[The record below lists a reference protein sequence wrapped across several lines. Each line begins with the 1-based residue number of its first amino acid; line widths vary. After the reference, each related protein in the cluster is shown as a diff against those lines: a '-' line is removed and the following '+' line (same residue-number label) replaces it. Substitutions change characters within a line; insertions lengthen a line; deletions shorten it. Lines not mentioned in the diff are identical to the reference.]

1 MPSSLLPG
9 LSALLPTIQNLLNI
23 VGAAEEHGKSVEKV
37 KAIHDRIKE
46 IWRLKLTPLSS
57 QEDPDED
64 E

>member
-1 MPSSLLPG
+1 LCTSQTPAGDPG
-9 LSALLPTIQNLLNI
+9 DIQNLLNI